1 MAVGRLEQFQPLLP
15 SEEVVLGHL
24 LSGDSDAIGDGNL
37 PEAGQSERT
46 VRAEFLRFL
55 LLGGDEHC
63 RVHEKGVRLRGA
75 LITGVL
81 DLEGCRVHC
90 GIALK
95 DCRFESAPIVRSA
108 IIDNLVLDGST
119 LPGLRAEVVEV
130 RGGVSLAGAVVAGA
144 ITIHGSRLGGPL
156 NCDGAKITSRRTA
169 ALLGDLI
176 VARSIVMRG
185 ASMVGGISL
194 VGAKLS
200 SDLNVAGIDIHD
212 PETVALK
219 ADGIDVEG
227 DIILHSGRIEGAVE
241 IVGGHIEGDLDCTG
255 TRIHNPGKVALKFDR
270 SIVKGAWFL
279 WKGAKI
285 DGVLNM
291 TGATLGSI
299 HDDRASWPGQGDLM
313 LNRCLY
319 DALIGGTIDAEQR
332 LEWLARQ
339 SPGRWGEDFWPQPY
353 EQLAHVYRTMGH
365 EEDARRVLIA
375 KERLQRRA
383 RRARSS
389 NPLVHMLLAASDG
402 VLAITVRYGRQ
413 PLLAFFWLLFFW
425 VAGALIF
432 GHAERYGAFKPA
444 SLVVLRSPEWVLCGF
459 EPFEKRVLLATQ
471 QANPGR
477 ASPGQTQLDC
487 YRSQLEAASYPR
499 FNAWMYSL
507 DTLFPVLEIDQKNTW
522 RPDPSKPWGSQAIA
536 YFYLQSVIG
545 WALSLLAIAG
555 FSGVVKSR

>member
-1 MAVGRLEQFQPLLP
+1 M
-15 SEEVVLGHL
+15 LGHL
-24 LSGDSDAIGDGNL
+24 LSGDFDAIGDGSL
-37 PEAGQSERT
+37 PETGQRERA
-46 VRAEFLRFL
+46 VRAAFLRFL
-55 LLGGDEHC
+55 LLGGDENC
-63 RVHEKGVRLRGA
+63 RVHEKGMQLRGA

-81 DLEGCRVHC
+81 DLEGCRIHC

-95 DCRFESAPIVRSA
+95 DCRFEAAPIVRSA
-108 IIDNLVLDGST
+108 IIDNLVLDGSV
-119 LPGLRAEVVEV
+119 LPGLRADVVEV
-130 RGGVSLAGAVVAGA
+130 RGGVSLVGAVVAGSIA
-144 ITIHGSRLGGPL
+144 IHGSRLGGPL
-156 NCDGAKITSRRTA
+156 NCDGAKITSPTVA

-176 VARSIVMRG
+176 VARGIVMRG
-185 ASMVGGISL
+185 ASIVGGISL

-200 SDLNVAGIDIHD
+200 SDLNIAGIDIHHA
-212 PETVALK
+212 ESIALK

-227 DIILHSGRIEGAVE
+227 DIILHSGRIEGEVE
-241 IVGGHIEGDLDCTG
+241 IVGAHIEGDFDCTG

-279 WKGAKI
+279 WKDAKI
-285 DGVLNM
+285 EGVLDM
-291 TGATLGSI
+291 TGATIGSI
-299 HDDRASWPGQGDLM
+299 HDDRASWPDAGDLM
-313 LNRCLY
+313 LNRCMY

-389 NPLVHMLLAASDG
+389 NSLVRALLAANDG
-402 VLAITVRYGRQ
+402 ILAITIRYGRQ
-413 PLLAFFWLLFFW
+413 PLLAFFWLLVFW
-425 VAGALIF
+425 VAGVLIF
-432 GHAERYGAFKPA
+432 AHAERHGAFKPA
-444 SLVVLRSPEWVLCGF
+444 SLVVLRSPEWILCAF
-459 EPFEKRVLLATQ
+459 EPSEERVLLAAQ
-471 QANPGR
+471 QPSRGR
-477 ASPGQTQLDC
+477 AIAGQNQLDC

-507 DTLFPVLEIDQKNTW
+507 DTLFPVLEIDQKNAW

-536 YFYLQSVIG
+536 YFYLQSVLG
-545 WALSLLAIAG
+545 WALSLLAVAG